1 MALTRSNQYYRHS
14 IARCITTFKSPY
26 ALLLNPAG
34 SVDDYASISKPTM
47 NQGTSTTSLRRLCA
61 DSTLLNI
68 LQPVDLFISDLA
80 SWYDT
85 GRTPHLLD
93 PFDLQ
98 KHSCLLMYRLFDWYN
113 AGENSEIAGGI
124 GREPVDQ
131 AICLAHLAC
140 LVIATEP
147 HARSFASR
155 LSNVIVKL
163 RQALQRTPVS
173 YWADTPDALLW
184 VITIG
189 ALGAKGLPR
198 LQSDC
203 ISELGFFSQY
213 AQLSFKSTQSGFTTV
228 HSLSQLVQ
236 RHPWVASVFEVR
248 ARRVWAQMGLC
259 MPDII
264 DLYESS
270 SEEEGAL
277 IDDEH
282 ALGQSTTARFFPAEK
297 AISKKPSPA

>member
-1 MALTRSNQYYRHS
+1 
-14 IARCITTFKSPY
+14 
-26 ALLLNPAG
+26 
-34 SVDDYASISKPTM
+34 
-47 NQGTSTTSLRRLCA
+47 
-61 DSTLLNI
+61 
-68 LQPVDLFISDLA
+68 LFISDLA
-80 SWYDT
+80 SWYDNAH
-85 GRTPHLLD
+85 TPHLLD

-98 KHSCLLMYRLFDWYN
+98 KYSCLLMYRLFDWYKT
-113 AGENSEIAGGI
+113 GEDSEIAGGI

-147 HARSFASR
+147 HAQNFGSR

-173 YWADTPDALLW
+173 YWASTPDALLW

-198 LQSDC
+198 SQSNC

-213 AQLSFKSTQSGFTTV
+213 AQLSFNPTEGDGFTTA
-228 HSLSQLVQ
+228 HSLSQSVQ
-236 RHPWVASVFEVR
+236 GFSWIASVFEVR

-270 SEEEGAL
+270 SEEEGAP
-277 IDDEH
+277 IDEEY

-297 AISKKPSPA
+297 AVSKKSSPV

>member
-1 MALTRSNQYYRHS
+1 
-14 IARCITTFKSPY
+14 
-26 ALLLNPAG
+26 
-34 SVDDYASISKPTM
+34 
-47 NQGTSTTSLRRLCA
+47 
-61 DSTLLNI
+61 
-68 LQPVDLFISDLA
+68 LFILDLA

-98 KHSCLLMYRLFDWYN
+98 KHSCLLMYRLFDWYK
-113 AGENSEIAGGI
+113 AGEDSEIAGGV

-147 HARSFASR
+147 HAQNFGSR

-173 YWADTPDALLW
+173 YWARTPDALLW
-184 VITIG
+184 VVTIG

-198 LQSDC
+198 LQSNC

-213 AQLSFKSTQSGFTTV
+213 AQLYFNPIESDGFTTA
-228 HSLSQLVQ
+228 HSLSQSAQ
-236 RHPWVASVFEVR
+236 RFPWVVSVFEVR
-248 ARRVWAQMGLC
+248 ARRVWALMGLC
-259 MPDII
+259 MPDVI

-270 SEEEGAL
+270 SEEEGAP

-297 AISKKPSPA
+297 AVSKKSSPV